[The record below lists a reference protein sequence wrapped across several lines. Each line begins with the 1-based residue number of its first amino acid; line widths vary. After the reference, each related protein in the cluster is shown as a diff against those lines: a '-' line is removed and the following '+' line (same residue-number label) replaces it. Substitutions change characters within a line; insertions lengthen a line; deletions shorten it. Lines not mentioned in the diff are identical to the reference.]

1 MPMELKTEKDGG
13 AEMKKIYII
22 MTSILLC
29 IICVVVGISIFLK
42 QDEVVQQPKEK
53 ISKKQVLSDKEQ
65 PSSSNEGKKVA
76 YLTIDDGPTEYMS
89 KILTALKKENVKA
102 TFFLIGNRITG
113 DRKKDIK
120 EAAEEGHSIGL
131 HSMSHVAKRL
141 YKDKQFIPEIEKE
154 SKLLNT
160 ILDKKTKLVRAPYG
174 STYLNDDQVG
184 QLKKDKYRLLDWN
197 IDSEDWKHKGKPEKM
212 VSFIKEELNKF
223 KKISPVILIHETED
237 LLKAIPDLVKT
248 IRAKGFELKPYFE
261 DNDFHLN
268 FKKDPQL

>member
-1 MPMELKTEKDGG
+1 
-13 AEMKKIYII
+13 MKKIYII
-22 MTSILLC
+22 MTAILLC
-29 IICVVVGISIFLK
+29 MVCVVIGISIFLK
-42 QDEVVQQPKEK
+42 QNNVVQQSKEK
-53 ISKKQVLSDKEQ
+53 TSEKQVLLDKEQ
-65 PSSSNEGKKVA
+65 PSPSKNEKKVA

-120 EAAEEGHSIGL
+120 EAAKEGHSIGL

-174 STYLNDDQVG
+174 STYLNDD
-184 QLKKDKYRLLDWN
+184 
-197 IDSEDWKHKGKPEKM
+197 
-212 VSFIKEELNKF
+212 
-223 KKISPVILIHETED
+223 
-237 LLKAIPDLVKT
+237 
-248 IRAKGFELKPYFE
+248 
-261 DNDFHLN
+261 
-268 FKKDPQL
+268 